1 MQNVN
6 YTFINNEGNF
16 VFRSNVNSFGLDH
29 VTDKDVTSFYTNF
42 SSSSYF
48 DTGLLPVDGTGLL
61 SIRKAGNHTQI
72 AYQHAPGKYYINWGS
87 YEGDHE
93 ARKYYVAQ
101 PYRIVVADLL
111 NGNIYGARTIIMSAD
126 LIFQHLMVKLMRL
139 KKISLLND
147 LASQESY

>member
-48 DTGLLPVDGTGLL
+48 DHLFLE
-61 SIRKAGNHTQI
+61 SCF
-72 AYQHAPGKYYINWGS
+72 
-87 YEGDHE
+87 E
-93 ARKYYVAQ
+93 
-101 PYRIVVADLL
+101 RISV
-111 NGNIYGARTIIMSAD
+111 
-126 LIFQHLMVKLMRL
+126 
-139 KKISLLND
+139 
-147 LASQESY
+147 

>member
-48 DTGLLPVDGTGLL
+48 DTGLLPVDGTCLL

-72 AYQHAPGKYYINWGS
+72 AYQHAPGKYYINWGF
-87 YEGDHE
+87 
-93 ARKYYVAQ
+93 
-101 PYRIVVADLL
+101 L
-111 NGNIYGARTIIMSAD
+111 
-126 LIFQHLMVKLMRL
+126 
-139 KKISLLND
+139 
-147 LASQESY
+147 